1 MPLPS
6 TSMKRCSNGY
16 SLAGSQSTAATV
28 WFSSPL
34 VSRGENG
41 RIGPRWLPGDYVG
54 RDHGKPSVELG
65 DPLSNSKGG
74 GIGPAASVD
83 LPIKIGN
90 VSIHC
95 VDRQPEAMRDL
106 GIRLALCDEAKDLE
120 LTRGESVRFPRRSHS
135 QPLRPPV
142 RTAFDNEVGDRAD
155 DLVDVLEEQGRRASR
170 KQAEMTVRQSRGEL
184 LRDRSRDLLDV
195 SAVKDER
202 RRGHRGQ
209 IV

>member
-34 VSRGENG
+34 VCRGETG
-41 RIGPRWLPGDYVG
+41 LIGPRWLPGDYVG

-65 DPLSNSKGG
+65 DPLSNSEGG

-90 VSIHC
+90 VSFNR
-95 VDRQPEAMRDL
+95 VDGQREAMCDL
-106 GIRLALCDEAKDLE
+106 SICLALRDEAKHIE
-120 LTRGESVRFPRRSHS
+120 LARGEPVRVPLLWHGR
-135 QPLRPPV
+135 PLRPPV
-142 RTAFDNEVGDRAD
+142 R
-155 DLVDVLEEQGRRASR
+155 
-170 KQAEMTVRQSRGEL
+170 
-184 LRDRSRDLLDV
+184 
-195 SAVKDER
+195 
-202 RRGHRGQ
+202 
-209 IV
+209 